1 MFSINDFLFVQ
12 DLFELSLKLWIDL
25 ISVSDSKLDFNIKID
40 FDSNSVSE
48 SEINSVLV
56 FNIIFDSDSELNST
70 NYSNAK
76 KRLQE
81 RGETSI
87 CIEDIYI
94 EIIKNGD
101 VIQFTDYEGEEFI
114 NLHIED
120 AVANFNALKD
130 EEKID
135 LAKLLDEDD
144 CSTDVWDCF
153 NAIQYALY
161 GEVIFG

>member
-1 MFSINDFLFVQ
+1 MKIEFT
-12 DLFELSLKLWIDL
+12 
-25 ISVSDSKLDFNIKID
+25 KID
-40 FDSNSVSE
+40 AEKILFDSFCNGGLGEMCSSNVC
-48 SEINSVLV
+48 L
-56 FNIIFDSDSELNST
+56 DWDSELNST
-70 NYSNAK
+70 NYSNSK
-76 KRLQE
+76 KRLQK

-101 VIQFTDYEGEEFI
+101 VIQFTDYDGEEFI
-114 NLHIED
+114 HLNIED
-120 AVANFNALKD
+120 AVANFNALKNN
-130 EEKID
+130 EKID

>member
-1 MFSINDFLFVQ
+1 MKIEFT
-12 DLFELSLKLWIDL
+12 
-25 ISVSDSKLDFNIKID
+25 KID
-40 FDSNSVSE
+40 AEKILFDSFCNGGLGEMCSSNVCIDWE
-48 SEINSVLV
+48 SKI
-56 FNIIFDSDSELNST
+56 NST

-87 CIEDIYI
+87 CVEDIYI
-94 EIIKNGD
+94 EILKNGD

>member
-1 MFSINDFLFVQ
+1 MGQGFAPIYLFKKTIKMKIE
-12 DLFELSLKLWIDL
+12 FT
-25 ISVSDSKLDFNIKID
+25 KID
-40 FDSNSVSE
+40 AEKILFDSFCNGGLEEMVSSSVY
-48 SEINSVLV
+48 I
-56 FNIIFDSDSELNST
+56 DWDSELNST

-101 VIQFTDYEGEEFI
+101 VIQFTDYESEEFI